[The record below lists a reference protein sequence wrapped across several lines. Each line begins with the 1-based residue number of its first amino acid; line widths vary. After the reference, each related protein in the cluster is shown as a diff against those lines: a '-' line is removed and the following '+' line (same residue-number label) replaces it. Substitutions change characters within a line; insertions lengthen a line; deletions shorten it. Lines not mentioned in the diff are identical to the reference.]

1 MLTIRHGV
9 ATDTGNVRAQ
19 NEDAFFASSTL
30 FAVADGMGGH
40 NAGEVASSL
49 ATQLLGALPQGAVS
63 TPEAFVGVVQQIN
76 QSIYQAATAATEQ
89 RGMGTT
95 LTALAVVANDDG
107 AEPPHMVLANVGDS
121 RAYLLRDGQ
130 MRQLSVD
137 HSYVQEL
144 VTEGLLT
151 ADEARTHPRRNIVT
165 RALGID
171 IAVSVDSSIIPI
183 IAGDRFM
190 LCSDGLV
197 DEVPPSEIESL
208 CLLQASPVDAANALV
223 AAAKKHG
230 GRDNITVIVIDA
242 LSPAAVPS
250 ETTNNVVLISA
261 ARPVRSRSAVLAGA
275 VVLVVLALFTIFIVG
290 ARNARSGYFL
300 DFDGTA
306 SAAEVTVYQGSAKGF
321 LWFGP
326 TVAFVSDVSR
336 GDVLSALEREIDR
349 KPQFDSLK
357 DAKSY
362 IVQLAEV
369 AGGNG

>member
-1 MLTIRHGV
+1 
-9 ATDTGNVRAQ
+9 
-19 NEDAFFASSTL
+19 
-30 FAVADGMGGH
+30 
-40 NAGEVASSL
+40 
-49 ATQLLGALPQGAVS
+49 
-63 TPEAFVGVVQQIN
+63 
-76 QSIYQAATAATEQ
+76 
-89 RGMGTT
+89 
-95 LTALAVVANDDG
+95 
-107 AEPPHMVLANVGDS
+107 MVLANVGDS
-121 RAYLLRDGQ
+121 RAYLLRDGHL
-130 MRQLSVD
+130 RQLSVD

-208 CLLQASPVDAANALV
+208 CLLQSSPVDAANALV

-250 ETTNNVVLISA
+250 ETTNNDASMST
-261 ARPVRSRSAVLAGA
+261 ARPNRSRSAVLVGA

-300 DFDGTA
+300 DFNGTA
-306 SAAEVTVYQGSAKGF
+306 NSAEVTVYQGSANGF

-326 TVAFVSDVSR
+326 TIAFVSDVSR

-357 DAKSY
+357 DAQSY
-362 IVQLAEV
+362 IVELAEV

>member
-1 MLTIRHGV
+1 
-9 ATDTGNVRAQ
+9 
-19 NEDAFFASSTL
+19 
-30 FAVADGMGGH
+30 
-40 NAGEVASSL
+40 
-49 ATQLLGALPQGAVS
+49 
-63 TPEAFVGVVQQIN
+63 
-76 QSIYQAATAATEQ
+76 
-89 RGMGTT
+89 
-95 LTALAVVANDDG
+95 
-107 AEPPHMVLANVGDS
+107 
-121 RAYLLRDGQ
+121 
-130 MRQLSVD
+130 
-137 HSYVQEL
+137 
-144 VTEGLLT
+144 
-151 ADEARTHPRRNIVT
+151 
-165 RALGID
+165 
-171 IAVSVDSSIIPI
+171 
-183 IAGDRFM
+183 
-190 LCSDGLV
+190 V

-326 TVAFVSDVSR
+326 TVAYVSDVSR

-362 IVQLAEV
+362 LVQLAEV

>member
-1 MLTIRHGV
+1 
-9 ATDTGNVRAQ
+9 
-19 NEDAFFASSTL
+19 
-30 FAVADGMGGH
+30 
-40 NAGEVASSL
+40 
-49 ATQLLGALPQGAVS
+49 
-63 TPEAFVGVVQQIN
+63 
-76 QSIYQAATAATEQ
+76 
-89 RGMGTT
+89 
-95 LTALAVVANDDG
+95 
-107 AEPPHMVLANVGDS
+107 
-121 RAYLLRDGQ
+121 
-130 MRQLSVD
+130 
-137 HSYVQEL
+137 
-144 VTEGLLT
+144 
-151 ADEARTHPRRNIVT
+151 
-165 RALGID
+165 
-171 IAVSVDSSIIPI
+171 
-183 IAGDRFM
+183 
-190 LCSDGLV
+190 
-197 DEVPPSEIESL
+197 
-208 CLLQASPVDAANALV
+208 VDAANALV

-230 GRDNITVIVIDA
+230 GRDNITVIVIDV

-250 ETTNNVVLISA
+250 ETTNNVVSISA

>member
-1 MLTIRHGV
+1 
-9 ATDTGNVRAQ
+9 
-19 NEDAFFASSTL
+19 
-30 FAVADGMGGH
+30 
-40 NAGEVASSL
+40 
-49 ATQLLGALPQGAVS
+49 
-63 TPEAFVGVVQQIN
+63 
-76 QSIYQAATAATEQ
+76 
-89 RGMGTT
+89 
-95 LTALAVVANDDG
+95 
-107 AEPPHMVLANVGDS
+107 
-121 RAYLLRDGQ
+121 
-130 MRQLSVD
+130 
-137 HSYVQEL
+137 
-144 VTEGLLT
+144 
-151 ADEARTHPRRNIVT
+151 
-165 RALGID
+165 
-171 IAVSVDSSIIPI
+171 
-183 IAGDRFM
+183 M

-242 LSPAAVPS
+242 ILPAAAPN
-250 ETTNNVVLISA
+250 EPTNNDASMSA
-261 ARPVRSRSAVLAGA
+261 ARPNRSRSAVLVGA
-275 VVLVVLALFTIFIVG
+275 VVLAVLALFTIFIVG

-306 SAAEVTVYQGSAKGF
+306 SSAEVTVYQGSANGF

-362 IVQLAEV
+362 IVELAEV

>member
-1 MLTIRHGV
+1 
-9 ATDTGNVRAQ
+9 
-19 NEDAFFASSTL
+19 
-30 FAVADGMGGH
+30 
-40 NAGEVASSL
+40 
-49 ATQLLGALPQGAVS
+49 
-63 TPEAFVGVVQQIN
+63 
-76 QSIYQAATAATEQ
+76 
-89 RGMGTT
+89 
-95 LTALAVVANDDG
+95 
-107 AEPPHMVLANVGDS
+107 
-121 RAYLLRDGQ
+121 
-130 MRQLSVD
+130 
-137 HSYVQEL
+137 
-144 VTEGLLT
+144 
-151 ADEARTHPRRNIVT
+151 
-165 RALGID
+165 
-171 IAVSVDSSIIPI
+171 
-183 IAGDRFM
+183 
-190 LCSDGLV
+190 
-197 DEVPPSEIESL
+197 
-208 CLLQASPVDAANALV
+208 VDAANALV

-250 ETTNNVVLISA
+250 ETTNNVVSISA

>member
-1 MLTIRHGV
+1 
-9 ATDTGNVRAQ
+9 
-19 NEDAFFASSTL
+19 
-30 FAVADGMGGH
+30 
-40 NAGEVASSL
+40 
-49 ATQLLGALPQGAVS
+49 
-63 TPEAFVGVVQQIN
+63 
-76 QSIYQAATAATEQ
+76 
-89 RGMGTT
+89 
-95 LTALAVVANDDG
+95 
-107 AEPPHMVLANVGDS
+107 MVLANVGDS

-197 DEVPPSEIESL
+197 DEVPPNEIESL
-208 CLLQASPVDAANALV
+208 CLLQANPGDAANALV

-242 LSPAAVPS
+242 LSSAAVSS
-250 ETTNNVVLISA
+250 ETTNNDASISTA
-261 ARPVRSRSAVLAGA
+261 QPNRSRSAILIGA

-290 ARNARSGYFL
+290 SRNARSGYFL
-300 DFDGTA
+300 DFDGAT
-306 SAAEVTVYQGSAKGF
+306 SSAEVTVYQGSANGF

>member
-49 ATQLLGALPQGAVS
+49 TTQLLGALPQGAVS
-63 TPEAFVGVVQQIN
+63 TPEAFVEVVQQIN
-76 QSIYQAATAATEQ
+76 QSIYEAATATTEQ

-95 LTALAVVANDDG
+95 LTALTVVANDDG

-130 MRQLSVD
+130 LRQLSVD

-171 IAVSVDSSIIPI
+171 IAVSVDSSVIPI

-208 CLLQASPVDAANALV
+208 CLLQANPGDAANALV

-242 LSPAAVPS
+242 LSPAAMSS
-250 ETTNNVVLISA
+250 ETTNNDASISA
-261 ARPVRSRSAVLAGA
+261 ARPNRSRSAILIGA
-275 VVLVVLALFTIFIVG
+275 VVLVVLALFAMFIVG
-290 ARNARSGYFL
+290 ARNARSGYFV
-300 DFDGTA
+300 DFNGTA
-306 SAAEVTVYQGSAKGF
+306 NSAEITVYQGSANGF

-326 TVAFVSDVSR
+326 TVAFVTDISRSDM
-336 GDVLSALEREIDR
+336 LSALEREIDR
-349 KPQFDSLK
+349 QHQFDSLK
-357 DAKSY
+357 EAKSY
-362 IVQLAEV
+362 LEQIEEV
-369 AGGNG
+369 VGGNG

>member
-1 MLTIRHGV
+1 
-9 ATDTGNVRAQ
+9 
-19 NEDAFFASSTL
+19 
-30 FAVADGMGGH
+30 
-40 NAGEVASSL
+40 
-49 ATQLLGALPQGAVS
+49 
-63 TPEAFVGVVQQIN
+63 
-76 QSIYQAATAATEQ
+76 
-89 RGMGTT
+89 
-95 LTALAVVANDDG
+95 
-107 AEPPHMVLANVGDS
+107 MVLANVGDS

-171 IAVSVDSSIIPI
+171 IAVSVDSSVIPI

-197 DEVPPSEIESL
+197 DEVPPNEIESL
-208 CLLQASPVDAANALV
+208 CLLQANPGDAANALV

-250 ETTNNVVLISA
+250 ETTNNDASITTA
-261 ARPVRSRSAVLAGA
+261 QPNRSRSAVLVGA
-275 VVLVVLALFTIFIVG
+275 VVLVALALFAIFIVG

-300 DFDGTA
+300 DFDGTQ
-306 SAAEVTVYQGSAKGF
+306 SSAEVTVYQGSANGF

>member
-1 MLTIRHGV
+1 
-9 ATDTGNVRAQ
+9 
-19 NEDAFFASSTL
+19 
-30 FAVADGMGGH
+30 
-40 NAGEVASSL
+40 
-49 ATQLLGALPQGAVS
+49 
-63 TPEAFVGVVQQIN
+63 
-76 QSIYQAATAATEQ
+76 
-89 RGMGTT
+89 
-95 LTALAVVANDDG
+95 
-107 AEPPHMVLANVGDS
+107 
-121 RAYLLRDGQ
+121 
-130 MRQLSVD
+130 
-137 HSYVQEL
+137 
-144 VTEGLLT
+144 
-151 ADEARTHPRRNIVT
+151 
-165 RALGID
+165 
-171 IAVSVDSSIIPI
+171 
-183 IAGDRFM
+183 
-190 LCSDGLV
+190 
-197 DEVPPSEIESL
+197 
-208 CLLQASPVDAANALV
+208 LLQASPVDAANALV

-230 GRDNITVIVIDA
+230 GRDNITVIVIDV

-250 ETTNNVVLISA
+250 ETTNNVVSISA